1 MTYTAKQDFVG
12 RKSRQRKT
20 REITMDTRE
29 PDTVTELILSGSG
42 YTVER
47 RALPVGDYSWPL
59 KSASYLTTRLAYSHL
74 VIERKTLA
82 DLRDVPRLMDQV
94 KRMNAIRAAE
104 VATASNNTL
113 FIILIEYRWDK
124 DHKRKWSDH
133 AIRNAKLS
141 LQLAGVKI
149 AECEDNGIAD
159 AIDTLWQ
166 WSQKSKH
173 ELIGG
178 D

>member
-12 RKSRQRKT
+12 RKKRQRKP
-20 REITMDTRE
+20 RDLVMDTRE
-29 PDTVTELILSGSG
+29 PDAITELVLSGAG

-47 RALPVGDYSWPL
+47 RALKVGDYAWPL
-59 KSASYLTTRLAYSHL
+59 KPASYLTTRLGFTYM
-74 VIERKTLA
+74 VVERKTLA
-82 DLRDVPRLMDQV
+82 DLRDVERLMSQV
-94 KRMNAIRAAE
+94 KRMRATMHSE
-104 VATASNNTL
+104 PVNSLTL
-113 FIILIEYRWDK
+113 FIILIEYRFDR
-124 DHKRKWSDH
+124 DFKRKWSDA

-149 AECEDNGIAD
+149 AECEDNGLAD
-159 AIDTLWQ
+159 AIDTLYQ

-173 ELIGG
+173 QLIGG

>member
-1 MTYTAKQDFVG
+1 MTSYSDKQDFIG
-12 RKSRQRKT
+12 RKKRQRKP
-20 REITMDTRE
+20 RDIVMDTRE
-29 PDTVTELILSGSG
+29 PDNITELLLNGGG

-47 RALPVGDYSWPL
+47 RALKVGDYAWDL
-59 KSASYLTTRLAYSHL
+59 KPASYLTTRLAYRYI
-74 VIERKTLA
+74 VVERKTLA

-94 KRMNAIRAAE
+94 RRMQVIIHSEPAG
-104 VATASNNTL
+104 SQTL
-113 FIILIEYRWDK
+113 FIILLEYRFDR
-124 DHKRKWSDH
+124 DRKRKWSDY

-159 AIDTLWQ
+159 AIDKLYQ
-166 WSQKSKH
+166 WSNKNKH

>member
-1 MTYTAKQDFVG
+1 MTSYTDKQDFVG
-12 RKSRQRKT
+12 RKQRQRKT
-20 REITMDTRE
+20 RDLVMDTRE
-29 PDTVTELILSGSG
+29 PDKVTELILSGSG
-42 YTVER
+42 YAVER
-47 RALPVGDYSWPL
+47 RALKTGDYAWGL
-59 KSASYLTTRLAYSHL
+59 KPASYLTTRLSYTYL

-82 DLRDVPRLMDQV
+82 DLRDVPRLMTQV
-94 KRMNAIRAAE
+94 QRMRHTMAIDPAME
-104 VATASNNTL
+104 QTL
-113 FIILIEYRWDK
+113 FIILLEYRFDK
-124 DHKRKWSDH
+124 DFKRKWSDS

-149 AECEDNGIAD
+149 AECDDNGIAD
-159 AIDTLWQ
+159 AIDKLYQ

>member
-12 RKSRQRKT
+12 RKSRQRKP

-29 PDTVTELILSGSG
+29 PDAVTELILSGSG
-42 YTVER
+42 YTVGR
-47 RALPVGDYSWPL
+47 RALPVGDYAWDL
-59 KSASYLTTRLAYSHL
+59 KPASYLTTRLAYGRL
-74 VIERKTLA
+74 VVERKTLA

-94 KRMNAIRAAE
+94 RRMAAVLRSE
-104 VATASNNTL
+104 PMDNQTL

-124 DHKRKWSDH
+124 DHKRKWSES

-141 LQLAGVKI
+141 LQLAGVMI

>member
-1 MTYTAKQDFVG
+1 MTGTYSDKQDFVG
-12 RKSRQRKT
+12 RKKRQRKP
-20 REITMDTRE
+20 RDIVMDTRE
-29 PDTVTELILSGSG
+29 PDKVTELLLSGGG

-47 RALPVGDYSWPL
+47 RALKVGDYAWDL
-59 KSASYLTTRLAYSHL
+59 KPASYLTTRLGYSRL
-74 VIERKTLA
+74 VVERKTLA
-82 DLRDVPRLMDQV
+82 DLRDVKRLMDQV
-94 KRMNAIRAAE
+94 RRMNAVVVTE
-104 VATASNNTL
+104 PNGDETL
-113 FIILIEYRWDK
+113 FIILLEYRFDR

-159 AIDTLWQ
+159 AIDTLYQ
-166 WSQKSKH
+166 WSNKSKH